1 VFRRRRRGRVQ
12 IHSHCSSSYSALS
25 LLSLL
30 SFRGGVSV
38 FVSLPLDTMKK
49 KYFNFFQVALRRRKI
64 EILFVIFD
72 D

>member
-1 VFRRRRRGRVQ
+1 
-12 IHSHCSSSYSALS
+12 
-25 LLSLL
+25 
-30 SFRGGVSV
+30 
-38 FVSLPLDTMKK
+38 MKK